1 MSVNQINRDPDYSD
15 LDLDFILN
23 PSTNDVSR
31 KTGNAAIQRS
41 IRNLILTNYYE
52 RPFQSQIGSD
62 VTRLLFEPTTS
73 ITSIQLEKVIR
84 LCIENFEPRVRL
96 QNVKVSYREDE
107 YGFAVTLE
115 YVILNRNLPV
125 VTTMFLERIR

>member
-1 MSVNQINRDPDYSD
+1 MSVNQINREPDYSD

-23 PSTNDVSR
+23 PATNDVSR

-41 IRNLILTNYYE
+41 IRNLIFTNYYE

-62 VTRLLFEPTTS
+62 VPRLLFEPTTS

-96 QNVKVSYREDE
+96 QNVRVSYNEEE
-107 YGFAVTLE
+107 YGFSVTLE

-125 VTTMFLERIR
+125 VTTLFLERIR